1 MQNNPFMP
9 LPTSSN
15 NVTFVPLS
23 GVDGVVVSGSSDTPG
38 KQPVHEAVSLAQSLA
53 AELDEIRA
61 EAMGWIPL
69 DNGAYL
75 HPGVASKSDDDI
87 VIQVVGV
94 PDIQMAAMNL
104 LLLV

>member
-1 MQNNPFMP
+1 MV
-9 LPTSSN
+9 
-15 NVTFVPLS
+15 VT
-23 GVDGVVVSGSSDTPG
+23 GGSAAPG

-61 EAMGWIPL
+61 EAMAWIPL
-69 DNGAYL
+69 DNGVYL

>member
-1 MQNNPFMP
+1 MV
-9 LPTSSN
+9 
-15 NVTFVPLS
+15 VT
-23 GVDGVVVSGSSDTPG
+23 GGSATPG
-38 KQPVHEAVSLAQSLA
+38 KQPVNEAVSLVQSLA

-69 DNGAYL
+69 DSGAYL
-75 HPGVASKSDDDI
+75 HPGVTSKSDDDL

-94 PDIQMAAMNL
+94 PDVQMAAMNL